1 MAMTVMAIQFCKSQT
16 LSLSLYL
23 CAVHRKCTSH
33 MGLCYTNGSL
43 PTIQQC
49 TFSDTSSSRTSC
61 VAPMAWTMFYMP
73 FSYKVALYVVSRKL
87 RTRGNSLNGD
97 SCQLS
102 EGGLPESN
110 ESGGGVGGGSL
121 VNGEYVLPL
130 EP

>member
-1 MAMTVMAIQFCKSQT
+1 
-16 LSLSLYL
+16 
-23 CAVHRKCTSH
+23 
-33 MGLCYTNGSL
+33 
-43 PTIQQC
+43 
-49 TFSDTSSSRTSC
+49 
-61 VAPMAWTMFYMP
+61 
-73 FSYKVALYVVSRKL
+73 VALYVVSRKL
-87 RTRGNSLNGD
+87 QTRGNSLNGD